1 MTWPLKS
8 HLNEAENVLSLC
20 FVVLTLQSTQT
31 YFVLCV
37 DVYHSE

>member
-1 MTWPLKS
+1 MTRPLDS
-8 HLNEAENVLSLC
+8 RLNEAEHVVSLC
-20 FVVLTLQSTQT
+20 FVVLNLKLTQT